1 MQEKINET
9 IGDILT
15 KKYGGTSLLGHFYS
29 GGVQTL
35 VSEKRPYNLFIRY
48 LCWKDT
54 RLFREKGH
62 FFWVPK
68 PKFNVH
74 SEDTLGLKKWLSTK
88 RVDIFNFELITNV
101 EAFTNLTIS
110 L

>member
-1 MQEKINET
+1 MQQKINEKT
-9 IGDILT
+9 GDILT
-15 KKYGGTSLLGHFYS
+15 KKYSGTSLWDTS
-29 GGVQTL
+29 TQGVQTL

-48 LCWKDT
+48 LYWKDT

-68 PKFNVH
+68 PKFNLH
-74 SEDTLGLKKWLSTK
+74 SEDTLGLKKWLSIK
-88 RVDIFNFELITNV
+88 RVDIFNFELTTNV